1 MSHGW
6 GHVEPSLSMSPALAA
21 NVSSS
26 LVGWASHTS
35 GWLCLSPSPARR
47 PLSSPHH
54 CFFTYGRDIHIFT
67 IRSFWPQLALSKE
80 DKPLS
85 LDVRNSWLQNN
96 FFAACCSG
104 WDCNTWSYIIIKIEI
119 YELDF
124 PALSFAA
131 SVSSFLSFNALVQE
145 FSQYSW
151 MSWWYVLFDPYLRA
165 FQMVTDK
172 CYWQGCGKGCI
183 FHITVVY
190 ILQAC
195 VLFG

>member
-1 MSHGW
+1 MRACW
-6 GHVEPSLSMSPALAA
+6 ALFVNEPCPGSKCLQQCGGLSIPYLRVALLESIPSKETSLL
-21 NVSSS
+21 
-26 LVGWASHTS
+26 TT
-35 GWLCLSPSPARR
+35 
-47 PLSSPHH
+47 PL
-54 CFFTYGRDIHIFT
+54 FFTYGRDIHIFT

-104 WDCNTWSYIIIKIEI
+104 WDCNTWSYTIIIIKIEI